1 MIRLSDVSKTYGK
14 GDSACRAL
22 KHIDLDIREG
32 EFLMVLG
39 PSGSGKSTLLN
50 MLGCMD
56 VPTEGSI
63 TYDDTT
69 VTKLSEDAR
78 ARFRNEKVGFVFQNF
93 QLMPA
98 LSVYENVA
106 MPFLVAKKK
115 VDDRRIKDLLEQI
128 EIAEKANVL
137 PGKLSGGQQQRVAI
151 ARALVMRP
159 SLLLADEPT
168 GNLDSVTGE
177 TVIELM
183 TSMKTAGQTIVMI
196 THNEKLTVHGCRV
209 VRMKDGAIAQ

>member
-22 KHIDLDIREG
+22 KHIDLEIREG

-63 TYDDTT
+63 TDDDTT

-159 SLLLADEPT
+159 ALLLADEPT

-196 THNEKLTVHGCRV
+196 THNEKLTLHGSRV
-209 VRMKDGAIAQ
+209 VRMKDGTIVE

>member
-22 KHIDLDIREG
+22 KHIDLEIREG

-159 SLLLADEPT
+159 ALLLADEPT

-183 TSMKTAGQTIVMI
+183 TSMKTAGQTIVMN
-196 THNEKLTVHGCRV
+196 THNEKLTLHGSRV
-209 VRMKDGAIAQ
+209 VRMKDGTIVE

>member
-50 MLGCMD
+50 MIGCMD

-63 TYDDTT
+63 TYDDMT

-78 ARFRNEKVGFVFQNF
+78 ARFRNEKVGFIFQNF

-159 SLLLADEPT
+159 ALLLADEPT

-183 TSMKTAGQTIVMI
+183 TSMKSAGQTIVMI
-196 THNEKLTVHGCRV
+196 THNEKLTLHGSRV
-209 VRMKDGAIAQ
+209 VRMKDGTIVE